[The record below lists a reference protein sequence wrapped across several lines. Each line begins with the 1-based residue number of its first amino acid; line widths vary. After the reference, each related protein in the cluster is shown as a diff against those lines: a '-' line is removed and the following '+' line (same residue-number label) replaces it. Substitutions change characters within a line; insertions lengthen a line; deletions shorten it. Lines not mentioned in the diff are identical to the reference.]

1 MKRAALLALLAGA
14 AAGLSA
20 CGRPTGKP
28 VSGINSSAPNAVS
41 SAAGGTT
48 GGGEN
53 AFTKQQ
59 LSPGTP
65 AGQNL
70 NLQPQPSPP

>member
-1 MKRAALLALLAGA
+1 MKRTALLVLLTGTAL
-14 AAGLSA
+14 GLSA

-48 GGGEN
+48 GGGAN
-53 AFTKQQ
+53 AFTKEQI
-59 LSPGTP
+59 SPGTP

-70 NLQPQPSPP
+70 NLQPQPPPP

>member
-1 MKRAALLALLAGA
+1 MKQTTLLTLLTATAL
-14 AAGLSA
+14 GLSA
-20 CGRPTGKP
+20 CGQPTGKP

-59 LSPGTP
+59 ISPGTP

-70 NLQPQPSPP
+70 NLVPQPPPR